1 MGVDTTGTAE
11 SARAGDATTN
21 ADTASVEGAASGEVA
36 ASTQNAAARASRTEL
51 PQRVD
56 VVVIGGGIVGLASA
70 YELARAGKS
79 VLLVERSDLGAGSTS
94 KAAGGLRS
102 QFSDEANIRLGARSL
117 ETFAWLQDTR
127 GHELDL
133 LRTGYLFLLSDEA
146 DITRFEKDVA
156 LQNSLGLRTTM
167 LTVEEAKALSP
178 VISTDG
184 LVGAVFNPDDAH
196 CTPEAAVAAF
206 AHEARRAGARI
217 ATRAKATGID
227 VVDGRV
233 AGVTVALASAADR
246 HPAHGAE
253 QRVETEHVICAA
265 GVWSG
270 AVGELVGIDLPIRPL
285 KRHVAVTEPLD
296 IDTRAMPFTIDFST
310 SFYFHSEGD
319 GLLMGAPE
327 KEDTWEYDTHQD
339 PCWLEHLSDL
349 IEARAPDLDDVE
361 VRAGWAG
368 LYEVTPDHNALI
380 GSSSTVA
387 GFHYACG
394 FSGHGFLQ
402 GPAVGEVMRDLVLN
416 REPFVDVSG
425 LSLDRFTAG
434 ELRTELTIV

>member
-1 MGVDTTGTAE
+1 METTGTDSTAD
-11 SARAGDATTN
+11 ARTHAPE
-21 ADTASVEGAASGEVA
+21 ADGTG
-36 ASTQNAAARASRTEL
+36 TAAACASRTEL
-51 PQRVD
+51 PARTD

-70 YELARAGKS
+70 YELARAGRS
-79 VLLVERSDLGAGSTS
+79 VLLVERSDLGCGSTS

-117 ETFAWLQDTR
+117 ETFAWLQDER
-127 GHELDL
+127 GHDLDL
-133 LRTGYLFLLSDEA
+133 LRTGYLFLLSEQADVERFDE
-146 DITRFEKDVA
+146 DVA

-167 LTVEEAKALSP
+167 LTVDEAKALSP
-178 VISTDG
+178 VISTEG
-184 LVGAVFNPDDAH
+184 LIGAVFNPDDAH

-217 ATRAKATGID
+217 ATKAEVTGVD
-227 VVDGRV
+227 VRDGRV
-233 AGVTVALASAADR
+233 GAVTVSR
-246 HPAHGAE
+246 GGE
-253 QRVETEHVICAA
+253 QQRVETDHVVCAA

-270 AVGELVGIDLPIRPL
+270 AIGAMVGVELPIRPL

-296 IDTRAMPFTIDFST
+296 VDARAMPFTIDFST

-327 KEDTWEYDTHQD
+327 KEDTWEFDLHTD
-339 PCWLEHLSDL
+339 PTWLEHLSDL
-349 IEARAPDLDDVE
+349 IETRAPELDDVA

-380 GSSSTVA
+380 GSSDAVI

-402 GPAVGEVMRDLVLN
+402 GPAVGEVVRDLVLD
-416 REPFVDVSG
+416 REPFVDVNG
-425 LSLDRFTAG
+425 LSVERFVSG
-434 ELRTELTIV
+434 DLRTELTIV

>member
-1 MGVDTTGTAE
+1 MDTTGTAE
-11 SARAGDATTN
+11 SATAGNNATAGNTASAGD
-21 ADTASVEGAASGEVA
+21 GAPARD
-36 ASTQNAAARASRTEL
+36 AAACASRTEL
-51 PQRVD
+51 PERVD

-70 YELARAGKS
+70 YELARAGRS
-79 VLLVERSDLGAGSTS
+79 VLLVERSDLGGGSTS

-127 GHELDL
+127 GHEIDL
-133 LRTGYLFLLSDEA
+133 LRTGYLFLLSDRA
-146 DITRFEKDVA
+146 DVTRFEKDVA

-184 LVGAVFNPDDAH
+184 LVAAVFNPDDAH
-196 CTPEAAVAAF
+196 CTPEAAAAAF

-217 ATRAKATGID
+217 ATKAEVTGVDI
-227 VVDGRV
+227 VDGRV
-233 AGVTVALASAADR
+233 AAVTVARGGAAGQ
-246 HPAHGAE
+246 HPANGTE
-253 QRVETEHVICAA
+253 QRIETEHVICAA

-270 AVGELVGIDLPIRPL
+270 AIGDMVDIDLPIRPL
-285 KRHVAVTEPLD
+285 KRHVAVTEPVD
-296 IDTRAMPFTIDFST
+296 VDARAMPFTIDFST

-319 GLLMGAPE
+319 GFLMGAPE
-327 KEDTWEYDTHQD
+327 KEDTWEFDLHAD

-349 IEARAPDLDDVE
+349 IEARAPNLDEVE

-368 LYEVTPDHNALI
+368 LYGVTPDHNALI
-380 GSSSTVA
+380 GSSSAVE

-402 GPAVGEVMRDLVLN
+402 GPAVGEVMRDLVLD

-425 LSLDRFTAG
+425 LSVDRFTSGA
-434 ELRTELTIV
+434 LRTELTIV

>member
-1 MGVDTTGTAE
+1 M
-11 SARAGDATTN
+11 
-21 ADTASVEGAASGEVA
+21 
-36 ASTQNAAARASRTEL
+36 
-51 PQRVD
+51 D
-56 VVVIGGGIVGLASA
+56 VIVIGGGIIGLASA
-70 YELARAGKS
+70 YELARAGRS
-79 VLLVERSDLGAGSTS
+79 VLVLERSDLGAGSTS

-117 ETFAWLQDTR
+117 ETFAWLQDER

-146 DITRFEKDVA
+146 DVARFEQDVA

-167 LTVEEAKALSP
+167 LTVEEAHALSP

-184 LVGAVFNPDDAH
+184 LIGAVFNPDDAH

-217 ATRAKATGID
+217 ATKAKATDIEI
-227 VVDGRV
+227 VDGRV
-233 AGVTVALASAADR
+233 ASVTVAQASAADQ
-246 HPAHGAE
+246 HPATGTE
-253 QRVETEHVICAA
+253 QRIETDHIVCAA

-270 AVGELVGIDLPIRPL
+270 AIGDMVGIDLPIRPL
-285 KRHVAVTEPLD
+285 KRHVAITEPLD

-327 KEDTWEYDTHQD
+327 TEDTWEFDLHSD

-349 IEARAPDLDDVE
+349 IEARAPDLDEVE

-380 GSSSTVA
+380 GSSSEVA

-402 GPAVGEVMRDLVLN
+402 GPAVGEVVRDLVLD
-416 REPFVDVSG
+416 REPFVDVRG

>member
-1 MGVDTTGTAE
+1 MDSTGTTDAE
-11 SARAGDATTN
+11 RSSAPAFTRRA
-21 ADTASVEGAASGEVA
+21 
-36 ASTQNAAARASRTEL
+36 EL
-51 PQRVD
+51 PERVD
-56 VVVIGGGIVGLASA
+56 VIVIGGGIMGLASA
-70 YELARAGKS
+70 YELAREGRS
-79 VLLVERSDLGAGSTS
+79 VLLLERSDLGSGSTS

-117 ETFAWLQDTR
+117 ETFAWLQDER

-133 LRTGYLFLLSDEA
+133 LRTGYLFLLSDQA
-146 DITRFEKDVA
+146 DVARFEKDVA

-167 LTVEEAKALSP
+167 LTVEEAHALSP
-178 VISTDG
+178 VISTEG
-184 LVGAVFNPDDAH
+184 LVAAVFNPDDAH

-217 ATRAKATGID
+217 ATKSKVTDIE

-233 AGVTVALASAADR
+233 AAVTVSRASAADQ
-246 HPAHGAE
+246 HPSTGAE
-253 QRVETEHVICAA
+253 QRIETDHIVCAA

-270 AVGELVGIDLPIRPL
+270 AIGDMVGIDLPIRPL
-285 KRHVAVTEPLD
+285 KRHVAVTEPLE

-327 KEDTWEYDTHQD
+327 KEDTWEFDLHTD

-380 GSSSTVA
+380 GSSSEVE

-402 GPAVGEVMRDLVLN
+402 GPAVGEVVCDLVLG

>member
-1 MGVDTTGTAE
+1 MESTGTTKTE
-11 SARAGDATTN
+11 RSSADAC
-21 ADTASVEGAASGEVA
+21 
-36 ASTQNAAARASRTEL
+36 ASRTEL

-56 VVVIGGGIVGLASA
+56 VIVIGGGIMGLASA
-70 YELARAGKS
+70 YELARAGQS
-79 VLLVERSDLGAGSTS
+79 VLLLERSDLGCGSTS

-117 ETFAWLQDTR
+117 ETFVWLQEQR

-133 LRTGYLFLLSDEA
+133 LRTGYLFLLSEEEDVA
-146 DITRFEKDVA
+146 RFEKDVA

-167 LTVEEAKALSP
+167 LTVEEAHALSP

-184 LVGAVFNPDDAH
+184 LIGAVFNPDDAH
-196 CTPEAAVAAF
+196 CTPEAAVGAF
-206 AHEARRAGARI
+206 AHEARLAGAKI
-217 ATRAKATGID
+217 ATKAKVTDIE
-227 VVDGRV
+227 VVDGAV
-233 AGVTVALASAADR
+233 AAVTVARASAADQ
-246 HPAHGAE
+246 HPSTGSE
-253 QRVETEHVICAA
+253 RRIETDHIVCAA

-270 AVGELVGIDLPIRPL
+270 AIGDMLGIELPIRPL

-310 SFYFHSEGD
+310 SFYFHSEGE

-327 KEDTWEYDTHQD
+327 VEDTWEFDLHTN
-339 PCWLEHLSDL
+339 PGWLEHLSDL

-380 GSSSTVA
+380 GSSPEVA

-402 GPAVGEVMRDLVLN
+402 GPAVGEVMRDLVLG

-425 LSLDRFTAG
+425 LSLDRFSAG